1 MPQINLQDRITLE
14 TDKETIDITPSP
26 IPTLR
31 GNEII
36 GGKTQ
41 ASLES
46 PVFVEN
52 ITKPFQSPNFKQ
64 GTTGWRLNSNGI
76 LEANGAIIT

>member
-1 MPQINLQDRITLE
+1 MEIKTNERIVYSKEKEEIFDIAPNKVTPFTGENVIGSVAPGTIAENARQD
-14 TDKETIDITPSP
+14 
-26 IPTLR
+26 
-31 GNEII
+31 
-36 GGKTQ
+36 
-41 ASLES
+41 
-46 PVFVEN
+46 